1 MRQNIVSAAFENKQ
15 VYRGY
20 RFPLNYCCDLWEQNE
35 MIFLRAVALPTL
47 LLCRKHSRSENEQ
60 GVMRPQVGKRVWKM
74 ACADLM
80 WDQELENGEWGGT
93 PRTRIIRETPLST
106 LPLTK
111 VRWHVEIHLYF
122 GCQMTHLARAYPRF
136 SSEQWIGILLVPSF
150 LPPNCH
156 WMGCLSI
163 TRLTLCI
170 SEDLS
175 VFQNWLIL
183 LNG

>member
-1 MRQNIVSAAFENKQ
+1 MRQNVVSAAFENKQ

-35 MIFLRAVALPTL
+35 MIFLRAVALPRL

-60 GVMRPQVGKRVWKM
+60 GVMRPQLGKKGV
-74 ACADLM
+74 
-80 WDQELENGEWGGT
+80 ENGMRGSEVRPGVGEWRGT
-93 PRTRIIRETPLST
+93 PRIRIIRETPPPSST

-111 VRWHVEIHLYF
+111 VRWHIKIHLYF
-122 GCQMTHLARAYPRF
+122 GCQMTHLARAYPSF

-150 LPPNCH
+150 LPPICH

-170 SEDLS
+170 SEDLG

>member
-1 MRQNIVSAAFENKQ
+1 MRQNVVSAAFENKQ

-47 LLCRKHSRSENEQ
+47 LLCRKHSRSEKRTRSHEATGRKK
-60 GVMRPQVGKRVWKM
+60 GVENGMRWSDVRPGV
-74 ACADLM
+74 
-80 WDQELENGEWGGT
+80 GEWGVGRHT
-93 PRTRIIRETPLST
+93 PNKNCKGDPPST

-111 VRWHVEIHLYF
+111 VRWHVKIHLYF
-122 GCQMTHLARAYPRF
+122 GCQMTHLARAYPSF
-136 SSEQWIGILLVPSF
+136 SSEQWIEILMVPSF
-150 LPPNCH
+150 LPPICH
-156 WMGCLSI
+156 WMGCLPI

>member
-1 MRQNIVSAAFENKQ
+1 MISENKTKW
-15 VYRGY
+15 YFCELSP
-20 RFPLNYCCDLWEQNE
+20 FP
-35 MIFLRAVALPTL
+35 
-47 LLCRKHSRSENEQ
+47 HSFCVENIQGLKTNKESWGHRSEKGCGKWHALIWCETRSW
-60 GVMRPQVGKRVWKM
+60 GVGRH
-74 ACADLM
+74 
-80 WDQELENGEWGGT
+80 T
-93 PRTRIIRETPLST
+93 PNKNYNDDPSPPPST

-111 VRWHVEIHLYF
+111 VRWHVKIHLYF
-122 GCQMTHLARAYPRF
+122 GCQMTHLARAYPSF

-150 LPPNCH
+150 LPPICH

-163 TRLTLCI
+163 TRLTLYI